1 MGDSATMLLSLSAGA
16 ALGLLYFGGLWL
28 TLQRLPTADRPKAL
42 LLGSFVGRT
51 ALVLGIFYI
60 LARVVEVG
68 WEGLAVSLI
77 GFLAI
82 RFLLVR
88 RWGLS
93 GDLATNKT

>member
-1 MGDSATMLLSLSAGA
+1 MKLSATILLFIGAGA

-28 TLQRLPTADRPKAL
+28 TLQRLPTARRPKTL

-60 LARVVEVG
+60 MARVAEVG
-68 WEGLAVSLI
+68 WEGLALSLI
-77 GFLAI
+77 GFLAV

-93 GDLATNKT
+93 GDLAANKT

>member
-1 MGDSATMLLSLSAGA
+1 MADALNLILALLGGGV
-16 ALGLLYFGGLWL
+16 LGVAYFGGLWL
-28 TLQRLPTADRPKAL
+28 TLQRLPTAPHPKTL

-60 LARVVEVG
+60 LARVVEVS
-68 WEGLAVSLI
+68 WEGLALSLI
-77 GFLAI
+77 GFLAV

-93 GDLATNKT
+93 GDLAANKT